1 MDHAEVGV
9 TWHAEG
15 RGEESRAM
23 LDLSVRRLDA
33 VREDGSG

>member
-9 TWHAEG
+9 KWRTEG

-23 LDLSVRRLDA
+23 LDLKVGRFDA
-33 VREDGSG
+33 V